1 MSSQT
6 EYAVIYEGQDLSK
19 LAWSSDYAAAVALR
33 DDQQRAGKKTRIL
46 ERTAHYSESFPEDKT
61 E

>member
-6 EYAVIYEGQDLSK
+6 EYAVVYEGQDLSK
-19 LAWSSDYAAAVALR
+19 LAWSSDQAAAVVLR
-33 DDQQRAGKKTRIL
+33 DEQKQAGKKARIL
-46 ERTAHYSESFPEDKT
+46 ERTAHYSESFPESKT